1 MGYYQM
7 RARHNTEA
15 GREDPEFVG
24 IFDWARDMEYTVAQ
38 ARRIARA
45 ACYLMNMHPE
55 WTKEQAIQKALE

>member
-24 IFDWARDMEYTVAQ
+24 IFDWARDMEYTVAE
-38 ARRIARA
+38 ARLIART
-45 ACYLMNMHPE
+45 ACRLMKLHPK
-55 WTKEQAIQKALE
+55 WTMKQAIQEVLE